1 MSSGMFPIAILAGG
15 LATRLWPVTET
26 MPKALVDVNGEPF
39 IAHQLRL
46 LRTNGI
52 ERVIVC
58 AGYLGEMIQGWVG
71 DGARFGLHVA
81 FAFDGPRLLGTAG
94 AIKQAVPA
102 LGPAFFVLYGDSY
115 LPCDYRAVQ
124 TAFEQSGKRA
134 LMTVFRNDGRWDSSN
149 VEFVD
154 GHVVSYDKRHQ
165 TPQMHHI
172 DYGLGVFN
180 QSAFAIVPDGQPY
193 DLATLYQDLL
203 KQGELAASEVS
214 RRFYEVGSFAGLEET
229 RRYLATQPS
238 PRKGGIL

>member
-1 MSSGMFPIAILAGG
+1 MSSGMLPVAILAGG
-15 LATRLWPVTET
+15 LATRLWPLTET
-26 MPKALVDVNGEPF
+26 IPKALVDVNGEPF

-134 LMTVFRNDGRWDSSN
+134 LMTVFRNDGRWDRSN

-203 KQGELAASEVS
+203 KQGELAASEVN